1 MNKTFVCLRFG
12 KWSHKA
18 TSLFL
23 YERVYRKGYQP
34 TLICLKR
41 FRTINDFIR
50 EAEALREPEELETVV
65 IK

>member
-12 KWSHKA
+12 KWERKA

-23 YERVYRKGYQP
+23 YERVYRSGYQP

-41 FRTINDFIR
+41 FRTVNDFIE
-50 EAEALREPEELETVV
+50 EAVREPEAGNGGD
-65 IK
+65 